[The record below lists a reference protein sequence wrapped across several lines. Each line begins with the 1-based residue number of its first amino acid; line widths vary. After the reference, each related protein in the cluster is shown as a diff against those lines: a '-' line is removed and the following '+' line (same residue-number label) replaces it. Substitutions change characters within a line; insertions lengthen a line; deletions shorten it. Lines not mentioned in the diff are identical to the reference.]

1 VELRVQKHVEAF
13 RGSHEVLEA
22 MVLVE
27 GLYAALAL
35 RICSVSVVT
44 DHNLLH
50 SPLVRYPLIPH
61 LFYTNLSL

>member
-1 VELRVQKHVEAF
+1 
-13 RGSHEVLEA
+13 

-35 RICSVSVVT
+35 RICSVNVVI

-61 LFYTNLSL
+61 LFIPISPSNFIRHNS

>member
-1 VELRVQKHVEAF
+1 VVLRVQKHVETF
-13 RGSHEVLEA
+13 HGIQEVLEG
-22 MVLVE
+22 MVLME
-27 GLYAALAL
+27 GLYAAL
-35 RICSVSVVT
+35 VT